1 MTPAFVSSLSFF
13 TSSAVAT
20 SRFLSSVRD
29 VSRDRRFVSTRQ
41 IPRKL
46 SEIRRV
52 SAGLGG

>member
-1 MTPAFVSSLSFF
+1 VL
-13 TSSAVAT
+13 
-20 SRFLSSVRD
+20 D